1 MKFVTLSIVIK
12 HGNTLMSKIK
22 TLRKLSIG
30 VCAAL
35 VAIAGPLQLAP
46 TAHADKY
53 DDQINAIRSQV
64 NQLQA
69 KAGELNAKAN
79 TIQSAVDALTA
90 EKNAIQAQVDLSQAK
105 YDKLTSDIAANKQK
119 LADNQVALGKIIA
132 NLYVDDKISPLEM
145 IASSKNVGEFVD
157 RQEYRT
163 SVSDQLNKTIDAVKK
178 LKEQLE
184 KDQKAAEQV
193 LGEQKLQRDA
203 LASKEAEQQNLLN
216 QTRGEEAAY
225 QAMTSQKNGEIQKL
239 RDQQAAEIR
248 ARASSGS
255 GYKSLPGDPNRG
267 GYPAAW
273 MSASMNSCSP
283 DPWGMCKRQCVS
295 YAAFKVDQAYGN
307 MPNWGGYG
315 NANQWDDNARRM
327 GIPVSGVPK
336 AGSVGV
342 VNDGAYG
349 HVAWIESVNG
359 DGTLTISQFNAN
371 WSGEYSRWVVSP
383 SFFDTYIYFGG

>member
-1 MKFVTLSIVIK
+1 
-12 HGNTLMSKIK
+12 MSKIK
-22 TLRKLSIG
+22 ITKISLG

-35 VAIAGPLQLAP
+35 IAIAGPLQMSQSVS
-46 TAHADKY
+46 ADKY
-53 DDQINAIRSQV
+53 DDQINAIRAQV
-64 NQLQA
+64 SQLQA
-69 KAGELNAKAN
+69 KASELSAKAS
-79 TIQSAVDALTA
+79 TIQTAVDALTA
-90 EKNAIQAQVDLSQAK
+90 EKNAIQAQIDLSQAK
-105 YDKLTSDIAANKQK
+105 YDKLTSDIVTNKQK

-163 SVSDQLNKTIDAVKK
+163 SVSDQLGKTIDAVKK

-184 KDQKAAEQV
+184 KDQKQV
-193 LGEQKLQRDA
+193 EAVLADQKNQRGA
-203 LASKEAEQQNLLN
+203 LAAKEAEQQNLLN

-225 QAMTSQKNGEIQKL
+225 NQLTSQKNSEINAL
-239 RDQQAAEIR
+239 RSQQAAEIR
-248 ARASSGS
+248 SRASSS

-273 MSASMNSCSP
+273 MSASMNSCSA

-295 YAAFKVDQAYGN
+295 YTAFKVDQAYGN

-315 NANQWDDNARRM
+315 NANQWGNNARAI
-327 GIPVSGVPK
+327 GVPVSSVPK
-336 AGSVGV
+336 AGTVGV
-342 VNDGAYG
+342 QYSGYYG
-349 HVAWIESVNG
+349 HVAWIESVND

-371 WSGEYSRWVVSP
+371 WSGEYSRWVVDR
-383 SFFDTYIYFGG
+383 SFFNEYIYFGG